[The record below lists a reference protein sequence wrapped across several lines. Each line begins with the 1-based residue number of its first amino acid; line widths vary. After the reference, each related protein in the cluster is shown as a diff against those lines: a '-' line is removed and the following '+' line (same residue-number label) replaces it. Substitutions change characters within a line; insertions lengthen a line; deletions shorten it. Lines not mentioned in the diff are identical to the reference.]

1 MASIDVALFLTL
13 EGKGTEALAF
23 YQDIFDGK
31 LLFKMTFQE
40 FKTQLAPDTV
50 IETGTEHWLSHAV
63 LQIGQTQMQL
73 TDQPIDPSLPCQQGN
88 TLSLSVITDTIEKAQ
103 TIYEKLSQHQLSKI
117 YQSPIQNEFAN
128 FYAILQDPFGLVI
141 QITKEKTLSDE

>member
-1 MASIDVALFLTL
+1 MTL

-73 TDQPIDPSLPCQQGN
+73 TDQPIDPRIPCQQGN

-117 YQSPIQNEFAN
+117 YQSPIQNEFAD

>member
-40 FKTQLAPDTV
+40 FKTQLAP
-50 IETGTEHWLSHAV
+50 EHWLSHAV

-117 YQSPIQNEFAN
+117 YQSPIQNEFAD

>member
-1 MASIDVALFLTL
+1 MASIDLALFLTL

-23 YQDIFDGK
+23 YQNAFNGQ

-63 LQIGQTQMQL
+63 LQIGSTQMQL
-73 TDQPIDPSLPCQQGN
+73 TDQPIDPKISYQKGN
-88 TLSLSVITDTIEKAQ
+88 TLSLSVITDTIEEAQ
-103 TIYEKLSQHQLSKI
+103 TVYEKLSHHPLSKP
-117 YQSPIQNEFAN
+117 YQTPIQNEFAD

-141 QITKEKTLSDE
+141 QITKEKTLSDK

>member
-1 MASIDVALFLTL
+1 MASIDLALFLTL

-23 YQDIFDGK
+23 YQNAFNGQ

-50 IETGTEHWLSHAV
+50 IEPGTEHWLSHAV
-63 LQIGQTQMQL
+63 LQIGSTQMQL
-73 TDQPIDPSLPCQQGN
+73 TDQPIDPKIPFQQGN
-88 TLSLSVITDTIEKAQ
+88 TLSLSVITDTIEEAQ
-103 TIYEKLSQHQLSKI
+103 TVYKKLSQHPLSKT
-117 YQSPIQNEFAN
+117 YQTPIQNEFAD

-141 QITKEKTLSDE
+141 QITKEKTLSDK